1 MDYFEK
7 KKSGD
12 LEKMKLQKSVEKGRK
27 RNRLIYVNSWVDFS
41 ISHGNM

>member
-27 RNRLIYVNSWVDFS
+27 RNRKKCFFTMIDER
-41 ISHGNM
+41 